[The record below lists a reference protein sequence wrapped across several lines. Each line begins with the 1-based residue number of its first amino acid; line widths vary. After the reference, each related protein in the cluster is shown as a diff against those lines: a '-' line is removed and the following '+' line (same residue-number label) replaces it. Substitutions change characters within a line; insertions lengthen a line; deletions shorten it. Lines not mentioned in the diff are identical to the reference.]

1 MYIQIYIYMLIYY
14 QLSKLFKLCITTQN
28 KTNSSCFFGDSVTD
42 PYVVGTYSTRMRAR
56 NKADKLDN
64 EYGAYRY
71 SVKAVEVAVQKF
83 IGS

>member
-1 MYIQIYIYMLIYY
+1 MN
-14 QLSKLFKLCITTQN
+14 KLFKLCITTQ
-28 KTNSSCFFGDSVTD
+28 KTKTKFQVVFYGDSVTD

-71 SVKAVEVAVQKF
+71 SVKAVEVAV
-83 IGS
+83 